1 MELRA
6 VLELI
11 LKRRSISYAV
21 KIHEETSEISNVLVA
36 TKWHSCRLRTASA
49 GILGEGWCGNKA
61 LDSKWGVLGSVV

>member
-36 TKWHSCRLRTASA
+36 TKWHSCRLLTASA
-49 GILGEGWCGNKA
+49 SILGEG
-61 LDSKWGVLGSVV
+61 